1 MSETWVFDDGGRT
14 AAGYKGVT
22 GDCACRAIAI
32 VTGKPY
38 QEVYDLIIETAK
50 EERPRRGKNR
60 SHPRTG
66 VWPQTVRKIME
77 RLGWKWVPAMKIGS
91 GCTTHLLADELPA
104 GHILCVV
111 SRHYVAV
118 IDGVAHDTYDSTR
131 DGTRCVYGYYQK
143 EDAQ

>member
-1 MSETWVFDDGGRT
+1 MGEAWIFDDGGRA
-14 AAGYKGVT
+14 AAGYKGTT

-50 EERPRRGKNR
+50 EERPRRGKSR

-66 VWPQTVRKIME
+66 VWPQTVKKIME
-77 RLGWKWVPAMKIGS
+77 RMGWKWVPVMKIGS
-91 GCTTHLLADELPA
+91 GCTTHLRADELPA
-104 GHILCVV
+104 GRILCNV

-118 IDGVAHDTYDSTR
+118 VDGVAHDIYDSTR
-131 DGTRCVYGYYQK
+131 AGTRCVYGYYQK
-143 EDAQ
+143 EPA